1 MRDLEADLDTEQ
13 RRYTEVTKSI
23 RKQDRRL
30 KELTFNSEEDKKTV
44 QRLQGEIDGLQN
56 KCKTYK
62 RQVEEA
68 VSTSILHQ
76 VAPHPPIH
84 TK

>member
-1 MRDLEADLDTEQ
+1 MDTEQ
-13 RRYTEVTKSI
+13 RRYTEVTKAV

-44 QRLQGEIDGLQN
+44 GRLQGDIDGLQN
-56 KCKTYK
+56 KCKTLK

-68 VSTSILHQ
+68 VSVFSSFSL
-76 VAPHPPIH
+76 
-84 TK
+84 KLCGDFFR